1 MNDTCATHWS
11 RVPRRSFG
19 RVKWGVTT
27 VEDERG
33 PGLDFSLCF
42 VCGSRPWGAA
52 AFHLCLF
59 ILLLKSLNV
68 RRFPPPSSHTYE
80 LCYTNIYECWWS
92 FYFGGNTQEVL
103 SASFCWQQHADIS
116 PIYLIT
122 NLGRCLSHVSHCQTP
137 PKKKKEQLSSKC
149 FSVDFPRTLDLVP
162 RACAALFEWLTCNL
176 CVL

>member
-1 MNDTCATHWS
+1 MNDTCTTHRS

-59 ILLLKSLNV
+59 NLLLKCIKCSPVPASFFPYLSTSLQSYSWVHWSLPLKMWNKCWFQYYPSVPHIQNIRHSNHTTQKSNRFKCLLFGPVNYPPSVSLSFSLN
-68 RRFPPPSSHTYE
+68 
-80 LCYTNIYECWWS
+80 
-92 FYFGGNTQEVL
+92 
-103 SASFCWQQHADIS
+103 
-116 PIYLIT
+116 
-122 NLGRCLSHVSHCQTP
+122 
-137 PKKKKEQLSSKC
+137 
-149 FSVDFPRTLDLVP
+149 
-162 RACAALFEWLTCNL
+162 
-176 CVL
+176 